1 MNTGA
6 MSEASSPTKHAS
18 GTEASFGAFDRR
30 WDQVW
35 EILPYLLIV
44 IAFVASMLVA
54 PLDGRDRSVV
64 AVLTVVLL
72 LWHAWF
78 ITLHPSWVEVRL
90 LPMALYFAGLV
101 ALALALCVRA
111 EPFTLVLAGCY
122 VLAFVTLPGAWAHVG
137 VVLTG
142 AALVAS
148 AGQLPPNASFTSQM
162 VGASALAAIIGW
174 AVRRIETEAIRRKEA
189 NDRLLSLAAELRQ
202 SNADK
207 DALQA
212 QASAAAHAA
221 GVSAERARLARDFH
235 DTLAQGLAGIGS
247 QLENADADLA
257 GGHPAAPRVK
267 AALDLSRSSLAEA
280 RRSVQA
286 LRPGPLSDDGLVT
299 ALRATVELWQE
310 QHGIPARLE
319 VTGPVD
325 PDDEDVQVALLRFT
339 QEGLANVARH
349 ARATTATVTVSTVG
363 DALIVDVFDDGTGFD
378 VPALGP
384 GDATGGLGL
393 TGARERLA
401 AVDGTLGI
409 ESAPGEGTTVTA
421 TVPLTPRREGP
432 S

>member
-1 MNTGA
+1 M
-6 MSEASSPTKHAS
+6 EPAS
-18 GTEASFGAFDRR
+18 GLEAASRAFDRR

-35 EILPYLLIV
+35 DLLPYLLIGL
-44 IAFVASMLVA
+44 AFVASMVLA
-54 PLDGRDRSVV
+54 PVDGRDRSVV

-72 LWHAWF
+72 LWHGWF
-78 ITLHPSWVEVRL
+78 ITLHPQWVEVRIA
-90 LPMALYFAGLV
+90 PMALYFVGFV
-101 ALALALCVRA
+101 SLALALCARA

-122 VLAFVTLPGAWAHVG
+122 IVAFVVLPGRWAYAG

-142 AALVAS
+142 VALVAS

-162 VGASALAAIIGW
+162 IGGSVLAATIGW
-174 AVRRIETEAIRRKEA
+174 SIRRIESEAIRRNAA
-189 NDRLLSLAAELRQ
+189 NTQLVSLTARLRQ

-235 DTLAQGLAGIGS
+235 DTLAQGLAAIGS
-247 QLENADADLA
+247 QLENADAELA
-257 GGHPAAPRVK
+257 SDHPAAPRVRT
-267 AALDLSRSSLAEA
+267 ALDLSRSSLAEA

-286 LRPGPLSDDGLVT
+286 LRPGPLSDDGLAT
-299 ALRATVELWQE
+299 ALRGIVELWQE

-349 ARATTATVTVSTVG
+349 ARATTATVTVSSVG
-363 DALIVDVFDDGTGFD
+363 DELIIDVFDDGVGFD
-378 VPALGP
+378 VSALGP
-384 GDATGGLGL
+384 GDATGGFGL
-393 TGARERLA
+393 AGARERLA
-401 AVDGTLGI
+401 AVDATLGI
-409 ESAPGEGTTVTA
+409 ESSVGGGTTVTA
-421 TVPLTPRREGP
+421 TVPLTREGGGP
-432 S
+432 T